1 MSEQQNAAN
10 PNAAVEEKV
19 SQLLTEQLGLAEVH
33 IKSEGSH
40 FTIMAIG
47 ECFDGLSRV
56 KQQQKVYAPLSEM
69 IADNTIHAVSIKA
82 YTPTQWKREKMF
94 NLPS

>member
-1 MSEQQNAAN
+1 MDNAQI
-10 PNAAVEEKV
+10 E
-19 SQLLTEQLGLAEVH
+19 QLLKDEIELSEVH
-33 IKSEGSH
+33 VKSEGTH

-56 KQQQKVYAPLSEM
+56 KQQQKVYAPLKPM
-69 IADNTIHAVSIKA
+69 IEDGSMHAVSIKA
-82 YTPTQWKREKMF
+82 YTPEQWQREKKF